1 MKIIEADLTTPEHQ
15 RDVLTMTAAY
25 AEDPMGNG
33 GPLPSDVLE
42 RLIAGLREHPTT
54 LIFLAYADEVVVG
67 IATCFV
73 GFSTFTAR
81 PLINI
86 HDLAV
91 LPEYQGHGIGRSL
104 LEAVQRGA
112 RERGCARVTLEV
124 LENNPRA
131 KHLYEAAGF
140 GPTVSNETQQR
151 SLFYTKS
158 L

>member
-1 MKIIEADLTTPEHQ
+1 MNIIEADLTIPAHQ
-15 RDVLTMTAAY
+15 RDVVTMTAAY
-25 AEDPMGNG
+25 AHDAMGNG
-33 GPLPSDVLE
+33 GPLPPDVLE

-54 LIFLAYADEVVVG
+54 LIFLAYVDEDVVG

-91 LPEYQGHGIGRSL
+91 LPEYRGQGIGRFL
-104 LEAVQRGA
+104 LDAVESAA

-124 LENNPRA
+124 LENNLQA
-131 KHLYEAAGF
+131 KRLYEAAGF
-140 GPTVSNETQQR
+140 GPTVANGTPQR

>member
-1 MKIIEADLTTPEHQ
+1 MSAHQ
-15 RDVLTMTAAY
+15 RDILAMTAAY

-33 GPLPSDVLE
+33 GPLPPDVLE
-42 RLIAGLREHPTT
+42 RLITGLREHPTT
-54 LIFLAYADEVVVG
+54 LIFLAYVDEDVVG

-91 LPEYQGHGIGRSL
+91 LPEFRGQGIGRSL
-104 LEAVQRGA
+104 LDAVEQGA

-124 LENNPRA
+124 LENNLRA
-131 KHLYEAAGF
+131 KQLYEAAGF